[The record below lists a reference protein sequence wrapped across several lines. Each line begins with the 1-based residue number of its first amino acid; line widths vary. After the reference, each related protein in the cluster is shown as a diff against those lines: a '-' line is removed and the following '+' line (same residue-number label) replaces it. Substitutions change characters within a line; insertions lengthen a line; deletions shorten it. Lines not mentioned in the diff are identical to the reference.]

1 MKQFAVVVAALL
13 IWVLVAPLSRK
24 NNPDVESIAAAVY
37 PEISELPDFS
47 EMRVVYTVETPDGV
61 VIRVVDNENYF
72 FFSPSSVT
80 IYKGYEEFC
89 EKEISNDGKTL
100 HESNFEAE
108 WDEEFVYLTLK
119 GEEQTDE
126 TISIPIN

>member
-1 MKQFAVVVAALL
+1 MKQFVVVVALL
-13 IWVLVAPLSRK
+13 LVWVAAVPLSRR
-24 NNPDVESIAAAVY
+24 NNPDVESAAAVVY
-37 PEISELPDFS
+37 PEESELPDFN
-47 EMRVVYTVETPDGV
+47 EMRVVYTVEAPDGV

-89 EKEISNDGKTL
+89 RKRISNDGKML
-100 HESNFEAE
+100 HEYNFEAE

-119 GEEQTDE
+119 GEEQADE
-126 TISIPIN
+126 TISIPIK